1 VIFRYNTN
9 GQEAV
14 VPIETRNSNGY
25 IIAFDNTSNIDT
37 GIAISVQS
45 PFAQSIPV
53 VVRDDQGNLI
63 STGAGFMVLGSNG
76 HSSFDLVKNFQ
87 LTAGIRGTIEFDRPA
102 GGASISVIG
111 IRSPPFLTFTSL
123 PPLAK

>member
-1 VIFRYNTN
+1 
-9 GQEAV
+9 
-14 VPIETRNSNGY
+14 
-25 IIAFDNTSNIDT
+25 
-37 GIAISVQS
+37 VQS

-53 VVRDDQGNLI
+53 VVRDDKGNLI
-63 STGAGFMVLGSNG
+63 STGSGFMVLSSNG
-76 HSSFDLVKNFQ
+76 HSSFDLIKNFA

-102 GGASISVIG
+102 GTSISVIG